1 MLKKDIIATSFGIW
15 GAALSIIAA
24 AQVPAGYPSDYSKL
38 IDEARKEGKVVVM
51 STTDAKEA
59 APLIKDFN
67 VLYPAIRVEYAKV
80 NSTDLFNRI
89 DKPTGTQGAEPDVL
103 WSSAMDLQ
111 VKLTADGHGLQY
123 KTAELAALP
132 QWAVLNNTAYGTTF
146 EPIVTVYNKRLLASA
161 DVPGTHAGLEELIRN
176 NPDKFKGKITTYD
189 VAKSGAGFLFVT
201 QDVRENP
208 KYWDL
213 IKSLG
218 SSDVE
223 VQASTDTMLDHVVSG
238 KSLIGYNV
246 IGSYALA
253 RAKKDPVL
261 GIAFLKDYTVV
272 LSRVMFI
279 NKDGQHPN
287 AAKLW
292 LDYILSKR
300 GQTIIANEVQMY
312 SVRQDVVGETTASG
326 LTKQFG
332 TSLKPIV
339 VDSMLLR
346 YLNQGRKQALI
357 KEWKDDS
364 AKK

>member
-1 MLKKDIIATSFGIW
+1 M
-15 GAALSIIAA
+15 
-24 AQVPAGYPSDYSKL
+24 
-38 IDEARKEGKVVVM
+38 
-51 STTDAKEA
+51 
-59 APLIKDFN
+59 
-67 VLYPAIRVEYAKV
+67 
-80 NSTDLFNRI
+80 
-89 DKPTGTQGAEPDVL
+89 
-103 WSSAMDLQ
+103 
-111 VKLTADGHGLQY
+111 
-123 KTAELAALP
+123 
-132 QWAVLNNTAYGTTF
+132 
-146 EPIVTVYNKRLLASA
+146 YNKRLLASA

-261 GIAFLKDYTVV
+261 GIAFLKD
-272 LSRVMFI
+272 